1 MLNVSR
7 QKKLIILDSLLDD
20 WDDFWGSGGGGGE
33 GGEGGGVVKDGFVK
47 YFSDI
52 CIHFSF

>member
-7 QKKLIILDSLLDD
+7 QKKLIILDSLPDD

>member
-1 MLNVSR
+1 MIGMTFGEV
-7 QKKLIILDSLLDD
+7 
-20 WDDFWGSGGGGGE
+20 GGGE
-33 GGEGGGVVKDGFVK
+33 GREGREGGVVKDGFVK

>member
-7 QKKLIILDSLLDD
+7 QKKLIILDSLPDD
-20 WDDFWGSGGGGGE
+20 WDDFWGSGGGE
-33 GGEGGGVVKDGFVK
+33 GREGREGGVVKDGFVK

>member
-1 MLNVSR
+1 M
-7 QKKLIILDSLLDD
+7 ILDSLPDD
-20 WDDFWGSGGGGGE
+20 WGDFRGGGGE
-33 GGEGGGVVKDGFVK
+33 GSEGGGRAVKDGFVK

>member
-1 MLNVSR
+1 MIGMTFGEV
-7 QKKLIILDSLLDD
+7 
-20 WDDFWGSGGGGGE
+20 GGGGGE